1 MTSTRDRIRALND
14 ELRIHHR
21 NGRIFI
27 TPGILALG
35 ADAIIAID
43 QAVSS
48 FDKFDI
54 ENDPHSEHDFGA
66 ITVDG
71 AAIFFKIDYYDRDA
85 RFGSPDPA
93 DPAVTLRIMT
103 IMLAEEY

>member
-21 NGRIFI
+21 NGRIVI

-48 FDKFDI
+48 FDK
-54 ENDPHSEHDFGA
+54 DPHSEHDFGA